1 MYVEYLLN
9 NNLQILLYN
18 INNTHLK
25 IIVYNYNNYQECK
38 QKNIR
43 LAVVLYH
50 LKHSL
55 SRVMVMGHND
65 GISCLGFYDL
75 NVFAHIIIL

>member
-25 IIVYNYNNYQECK
+25 IIVYNYNNCQECK
-38 QKNIR
+38 QNKIR
-43 LAVVLYH
+43 LGVV
-50 LKHSL
+50 
-55 SRVMVMGHND
+55 
-65 GISCLGFYDL
+65 F
-75 NVFAHIIIL
+75 FII

>member
-25 IIVYNYNNYQECK
+25 IIVYNYNNCQECK
-38 QKNIR
+38 QNKIR
-43 LAVVLYH
+43 L
-50 LKHSL
+50 
-55 SRVMVMGHND
+55 G
-65 GISCLGFYDL
+65 
-75 NVFAHIIIL
+75 VFFII